1 MPSSTWNGARIFP
14 VVGYGT
20 IHTPKP
26 SLPPQQPPTMVIDRR
41 FLVLPALVALAAR
54 NADAF
59 TPANFGASRTAS
71 NSVRFSMVSTENDV
85 SIAYDSAA
93 RLAYKDW
100 CAKFDK
106 EANDE
111 RYETFKSNYEA
122 ISVANVS
129 AAKKA
134 RDDGVDRPKDLELN
148 EYGDMSEEEYLNMQ
162 SGADESTPAEDT
174 PAAPEKGAMESV
186 MEASMAQNDASNAL
200 AEAADVSIA
209 YDSAA
214 RLAYKAW
221 CAKFDKEAN
230 DERYETFK
238 SNYEAITVANV
249 SAAKK
254 ARDDGV
260 DRPKDLELNEYGDMS
275 EEEYLNM
282 QSGADE
288 STPAEDTPAAPEKGA
303 MESVMEA
310 SMAQND
316 ASNALAEAADAM
328 AEEEEQLAQALGLES
343 IEELEEAIDT
353 IQGIDAEGVE
363 VDTSDVREVRV
374 RAAYMDWCKEY
385 GKSPDETRFP
395 TFSSNFLA
403 MEEYANENGR
413 EMVLNKYAD
422 CTEEEYRQLTNTAG
436 MDYFFLP
443 QNFS

>member
-1 MPSSTWNGARIFP
+1 
-14 VVGYGT
+14 
-20 IHTPKP
+20 
-26 SLPPQQPPTMVIDRR
+26 MVIDRR
-41 FLVLPALVALAAR
+41 FLVLPALVALSAR

-59 TPANFGASRTAS
+59 TPANFGTSRTAS
-71 NSVRFSMVSTENDV
+71 SVRFSMVSTENDV

-93 RLAYKDW
+93 RLAYKD
-100 CAKFDK
+100 
-106 EANDE
+106 
-111 RYETFKSNYEA
+111 
-122 ISVANVS
+122 
-129 AAKKA
+129 
-134 RDDGVDRPKDLELN
+134 
-148 EYGDMSEEEYLNMQ
+148 
-162 SGADESTPAEDT
+162 
-174 PAAPEKGAMESV
+174 
-186 MEASMAQNDASNAL
+186 
-200 AEAADVSIA
+200 
-209 YDSAA
+209 
-214 RLAYKAW
+214 W

-275 EEEYLNM
+275 EEEYLKM
-282 QSGADE
+282 QSGASD
-288 STPAEDTPAAPEKGA
+288 STPVEDTPATPEKGA

-436 MDYFFLP
+436 MDYLFLSDH
-443 QNFS
+443 FS